1 MERREHTCRREHR
14 PCPGW
19 EEPERGVPTPFSA
32 GPADGGSCAAQCLH
46 LLESVAAVVAF
57 STVRAQCGGKE
68 PLHIAV
74 IKASLEVTRP
84 SLPQRAAMVSSAFK
98 MFSVAA
104 SSVLASRRSESAAR
118 RPHQQALTIS
128 SQTALLTAKKIT
140 VNQVTPL
147 QQAGS
152 L

>member
-104 SSVLASRRSESAAR
+104 SSVLEDKRSVQLSAYFSYA
-118 RPHQQALTIS
+118 
-128 SQTALLTAKKIT
+128 
-140 VNQVTPL
+140 L
-147 QQAGS
+147 QQDSAYALREVS
-152 L
+152 RKARPNALRMEV